1 MRSPSGRGCGHVRK
15 GEVKQMQ
22 SLYWITG
29 AVSLGGLLFGFDSG
43 VISGCEEAIQNE
55 FALAPFWHG
64 LVVAGAL
71 IGTVFGAL
79 AAGRMCD
86 WLGRKPTLVWMGVL
100 FLVSAAG
107 CALTPG
113 GAAATSAALSR
124 ALGPHVLG
132 WMRFIGGLAIGGVS
146 VAVPMYI
153 AEIAPPESRGRLVLV
168 NQFCIVLG
176 IVVSYVSNYC
186 VARWLPASPAVVW
199 RAMLGAE
206 CIPVLMY
213 LAALVRVPESP
224 LWLAARGNTAAT
236 SAALPADA
244 PLFVQRNLKPILL
257 CFTVAFFSQLS
268 GVNAVN
274 YYAPR
279 IFRMIFGEGSEL
291 VPLAGTIGVGVV
303 NLVFTV
309 LAFFVIDRVGRRPM
323 LIAGCAAMAA
333 MHGLVAWQ
341 ISLGDSCAPWIAL
354 AGVYGFIAAV
364 AFSASAVI
372 WVFISEIFPPDVR
385 AKGQSFGGTVHW
397 VMCMLVSW
405 LFPVAVAHTGT
416 CAFAFFAAMML
427 IEMVWAIFI
436 MPETKGMSIIQL

>member
-1 MRSPSGRGCGHVRK
+1 MNRTATVGVAC
-15 GEVKQMQ
+15 
-22 SLYWITG
+22 

-43 VISGCEEAIQNE
+43 VISGCEEAIQAE
-55 FALAPFWHG
+55 YSLSPFWHG

-71 IGTVFGAL
+71 AGTVFGAL
-79 AAGRMCD
+79 AAGWMCD
-86 WLGRKPTLVWMGVL
+86 RLGRKPTLVWMGVL
-100 FLVSAAG
+100 FFVSAAG

-113 GAAATSAALSR
+113 GASGPAI
-124 ALGPHVLG
+124 LGF
-132 WMRFIGGLAIGGVS
+132 MRFVGGVAIGGVS

-186 VARWLPASPAVVW
+186 VARWLPFSPGTVW
-199 RAMLGAE
+199 RTMLGAE
-206 CIPVLMY
+206 CLPVALY
-213 LAALVRVPESP
+213 LAVLAHVPESP
-224 LWLAARGNTAAT
+224 HQAKVEAG
-236 SAALPADA
+236 A
-244 PLFVQRNLKPILL
+244 PLFVRRNLRPLAL

-279 IFRMIFGEGSEL
+279 IFKMIFGEGSEL
-291 VPLAGTIGVGVV
+291 ASLAGTIGVGVV

-309 LAFFVIDRVGRRPM
+309 AAFFMIDRFGRKP
-323 LIAGCAAMAA
+323 LLVSGCAAMAA

-341 ISLGDSCAPWIAL
+341 ISLGGACTPWIAL
-354 AGVYGFIAAV
+354 AGVYGFMASV

-397 VMCMLVSW
+397 IMCMLVSW
-405 LFPVAVAHTGT
+405 LFPVAVARTGT
-416 CAFAFFAAMML
+416 GAFAFFAAMML
-427 IEMVWAIFI
+427 LEAAWAVFF
-436 MPETKGMSIIQL
+436 MPETKGRSIDAV

>member
-1 MRSPSGRGCGHVRK
+1 MSRRT
-15 GEVKQMQ
+15 
-22 SLYWITG
+22 LYLITC

-79 AAGRMCD
+79 VAGRMCD
-86 WLGRKPTLVWMGVL
+86 RLGRKPTLVCMGIM
-100 FLVSAAG
+100 FFVSAAG
-107 CALTPG
+107 CALTPSG
-113 GAAATSAALSR
+113 GI
-124 ALGPHVLG
+124 GPHVLG

-153 AEIAPPESRGRLVLV
+153 AEIAPPEKRGRLVLV

-186 VARWLPASPAVVW
+186 VARWLTASPAVVW
-199 RAMLGAE
+199 RTMLGAE

-213 LAALVRVPESP
+213 LAALLRVPESP
-224 LWLAARGNTAAT
+224 HQAKVARE
-236 SAALPADA
+236 A
-244 PLFVQRNLKPILL
+244 PLFVRRNIRPILL

-279 IFRMIFGEGSEL
+279 IFKMIFGEGSEL
-291 VPLAGTIGVGVV
+291 VSLAGTVGVGVV

-309 LAFFVIDRVGRRPM
+309 VAFFFIDCVGRRPM

-341 ISLGDSCAPWIAL
+341 ISLGQSCTPWLAL
-354 AGVYGFIAAV
+354 VGVYGFIAAV

-416 CAFAFFAAMML
+416 YAFAFFAAMML
-427 IEMVWAIFI
+427 LEMVWAIFL
-436 MPETKGMSIIQL
+436 MPETKGSGIGV

>member
-1 MRSPSGRGCGHVRK
+1 MKSP
-15 GEVKQMQ
+15 
-22 SLYWITG
+22 SLYWITC

-43 VISGCEEAIQNE
+43 VISGCEEAIQRE

-71 IGTVFGAL
+71 FGTVFGAL

-100 FLVSAAG
+100 FFISAAG
-107 CALTPG
+107 CALTPHG
-113 GAAATSAALSR
+113 EI
-124 ALGPHVLG
+124 GPHVLG
-132 WMRFIGGLAIGGVS
+132 WMRFIGGIAIGGVS

-153 AEIAPPESRGRLVLV
+153 AEIAPPERRGRLVLV
-168 NQFCIVLG
+168 NQFCIVFG
-176 IVVSYVSNYC
+176 IVVSYISNYC
-186 VARWLPASPAVVW
+186 VARWLTASSDVVW

-206 CIPVLMY
+206 CIPVVMY

-224 LWLAARGNTAAT
+224 HQARVEA
-236 SAALPADA
+236 SA
-244 PLFVQRNLKPILL
+244 PLFVRRNLRPILL

-274 YYAPR
+274 FYSPR
-279 IFRMIFGEGSEL
+279 IFKMIFGEGSKL
-291 VPLAGTIGVGVV
+291 VALAGTIGVGAV

-309 LAFFVIDRVGRRPM
+309 LAFFLIDRFGRKPL
-323 LIAGCAAMAA
+323 LISGCAAMAA

-341 ISLGDSCAPWIAL
+341 VSLGTACTPWLAL

-385 AKGQSFGGTVHW
+385 AKGQSFGGAVHW

-416 CAFAFFAAMML
+416 YAFAFFAAMML
-427 IEMVWAIFI
+427 LEMVWAALF
-436 MPETKGMSIIQL
+436 MPETKGTSIS

>member
-1 MRSPSGRGCGHVRK
+1 M
-15 GEVKQMQ
+15 
-22 SLYWITG
+22 LYWITC
-29 AVSLGGLLFGFDSG
+29 AASLGGLLFGFDSG
-43 VISGCEEAIQNE
+43 VISGCEEAIQKE

-86 WLGRKPTLVWMGVL
+86 RLGRKPTLVWMGVL
-100 FLVSAAG
+100 FFISAAG

-113 GAAATSAALSR
+113 GI
-124 ALGPHVLG
+124 LGPHVLG
-132 WMRFIGGLAIGGVS
+132 WMRFVGGIAIGGVS

-153 AEIAPPESRGRLVLV
+153 AEIAPPEKRGRLVLV

-186 VARWLPASPAVVW
+186 VARWLTASTAVVW

-206 CIPVLMY
+206 CIPVVMY
-213 LAALVRVPESP
+213 LVALVKVPESP
-224 LWLAARGNTAAT
+224 LWLAGRRLEDKSPCQDGMVGRVI
-236 SAALPADA
+236 PDA
-244 PLFVQRNLKPILL
+244 PLFVRCNLRPLLL
-257 CFTVAFFSQLS
+257 CFVVAFFSQLS

-279 IFRMIFGEGSEL
+279 IFKMIFGEGSEL
-291 VPLAGTIGVGVV
+291 VSLAGTIGVGVV

-309 LAFFVIDRVGRRPM
+309 LAFFFIDRVGRRPM

-341 ISLGDSCAPWIAL
+341 ISLGSACAPWLAL

-397 VMCMLVSW
+397 IMCMFVSW

-416 CAFAFFAAMML
+416 YAFAFFAAMML
-427 IEMVWAIFI
+427 IEMFWAIFL
-436 MPETKGMSIIQL
+436 MPETKGKAITQ

>member
-1 MRSPSGRGCGHVRK
+1 MN
-15 GEVKQMQ
+15 
-22 SLYWITG
+22 LYWITC
-29 AVSLGGLLFGFDSG
+29 AVSLGGLLFGFDTG

-107 CALTPG
+107 CALTPAG
-113 GAAATSAALSR
+113 EIGS
-124 ALGPHVLG
+124 HVLG
-132 WMRFIGGLAIGGVS
+132 WMRFIGGIAIGGVS

-153 AEIAPPESRGRLVLV
+153 AEIAPPEKRGRLVLV

-176 IVVSYVSNYC
+176 IVVSYASNYC
-186 VARWLPASPAVVW
+186 VARWLPASAAVVW

-206 CIPVLMY
+206 CLPVLLY
-213 LAALVRVPESP
+213 LAALWKVPESP
-224 LWLAARGNTAAT
+224 HQVKVEAT
-236 SAALPADA
+236 A
-244 PLFVQRNLKPILL
+244 PLFVRRNLRPILL

-279 IFRMIFGEGSEL
+279 IFKMIFGEGSEL
-291 VPLAGTIGVGVV
+291 VSLAGTIGVGAV
-303 NLVFTV
+303 NLIFTV
-309 LAFFVIDRVGRRPM
+309 LAFFLIDRFGRRPL
-323 LIAGCAAMAA
+323 LISGCASMAA

-341 ISLGDSCAPWIAL
+341 ISLGEACTPWL
-354 AGVYGFIAAV
+354 AMVGVYGFIAAV

-385 AKGQSFGGTVHW
+385 AKGQSFGGMVHW
-397 VMCMLVSW
+397 VMCMFVSW

-416 CAFAFFAAMML
+416 YAFAFFAAMML
-427 IEMVWAIFI
+427 IEMFWAIFL
-436 MPETKGMSIIQL
+436 MPETKGKRIEE

>member
-1 MRSPSGRGCGHVRK
+1 MKSP
-15 GEVKQMQ
+15 
-22 SLYWITG
+22 SLYWITC
-29 AVSLGGLLFGFDSG
+29 AVSLGGLLFGFDAG
-43 VISGCEEAIQNE
+43 VISGCEEAIQGE
-55 FALAPFWHG
+55 FALKPFWHG

-100 FLVSAAG
+100 FFISAAG
-107 CALTPG
+107 CAITPHG
-113 GAAATSAALSR
+113 EI
-124 ALGPHVLG
+124 GPHVLG
-132 WMRFIGGLAIGGVS
+132 WMRFIGGIAIGGVS

-153 AEIAPPESRGRLVLV
+153 AEIAPPEKRGRLVLV

-176 IVVSYVSNYC
+176 IVVSYISNYC
-186 VARWLPASPAVVW
+186 VARWLTASSDVVW

-206 CIPVLMY
+206 CIPVVMY

-224 LWLAARGNTAAT
+224 HQARVEA
-236 SAALPADA
+236 SA
-244 PLFVQRNLKPILL
+244 PLFVRRNLRPILL

-274 YYAPR
+274 FYSPR
-279 IFRMIFGEGSEL
+279 IFKMIFGEGSKL
-291 VPLAGTIGVGVV
+291 VALAGTIGVGVV

-309 LAFFVIDRVGRRPM
+309 LALFLIDRFGRKPL
-323 LIAGCAAMAA
+323 LISGCAAMAA

-341 ISLGDSCAPWIAL
+341 VSLGTACTPWLAL

-385 AKGQSFGGTVHW
+385 AKGQSFGGAVHW

-416 CAFAFFAAMML
+416 YAFAFFAAMML
-427 IEMVWAIFI
+427 LEMVWAALF
-436 MPETKGMSIIQL
+436 MPETKGTSIS

>member
-1 MRSPSGRGCGHVRK
+1 MR
-15 GEVKQMQ
+15 
-22 SLYWITG
+22 SLYWITC

-43 VISGCEEAIQNE
+43 VISGCEEAIQRE

-71 IGTVFGAL
+71 FGTVFGAL

-113 GAAATSAALSR
+113 GEM
-124 ALGPHVLG
+124 LGPQVLG
-132 WMRFIGGLAIGGVS
+132 WMRFIGGVAIGGVS

-153 AEIAPPESRGRLVLV
+153 AEIAPPERRGRLVLV
-168 NQFCIVLG
+168 NQFCIVFG

-199 RAMLGAE
+199 RTMLGAE
-206 CIPVLMY
+206 CLPVLVY
-213 LAALVRVPESP
+213 LAAPWQVQESP
-224 LWLAARGNTAAT
+224 HQAKVEA
-236 SAALPADA
+236 SA
-244 PLFVQRNLKPILL
+244 PLFVRSNLKPLLL
-257 CFTVAFFSQLS
+257 CFIVAFFSQLS

-279 IFRMIFGEGSEL
+279 IFRMIFGEGSGL
-291 VPLAGTIGVGVV
+291 VSLAGTIGVGIV

-309 LAFFVIDRVGRRPM
+309 AAFFLIDRFGRRPL
-323 LIAGCAAMAA
+323 LISGCGAMAA

-341 ISLGDSCAPWIAL
+341 ISLGEACTPWL
-354 AGVYGFIAAV
+354 AMLGVYGFIAAV

-385 AKGQSFGGTVHW
+385 AKGQSFGGMVHW

-405 LFPVAVAHTGT
+405 LFPVAVARTGT
-416 CAFAFFAAMML
+416 YAFAFFAAMML
-427 IEMVWAIFI
+427 VEMAWAIFL
-436 MPETKGMSIIQL
+436 MPETKGKSIEER

>member
-1 MRSPSGRGCGHVRK
+1 MP
-15 GEVKQMQ
+15 
-22 SLYWITG
+22 SLYWITC

-43 VISGCEEAIQNE
+43 VISGCEEAIQRE

-71 IGTVFGAL
+71 VGTVFGAL

-100 FLVSAAG
+100 FLVSALG

-113 GAAATSAALSR
+113 GET
-124 ALGPHVLG
+124 LGPQVLG
-132 WMRFIGGLAIGGVS
+132 WMRFVGGIAIGGVS
-146 VAVPMYI
+146 IAVPMYI
-153 AEIAPPESRGRLVLV
+153 AEIAPPEKRGRLVLV

-176 IVVSYVSNYC
+176 IVISYVSNYC
-186 VARWLPASPAVVW
+186 VARWLHASPAVVW
-199 RAMLGAE
+199 RTMLGVE
-206 CIPVLMY
+206 CLPVLLY

-224 LWLAARGNTAAT
+224 HQARVTAT
-236 SAALPADA
+236 A
-244 PLFVQRNLKPILL
+244 PLFVRRNLRPILL

-291 VPLAGTIGVGVV
+291 VSLAGTVGVGVV

-309 LAFFVIDRVGRRPM
+309 AAFFFIDRVGRRPM

-341 ISLGDSCAPWIAL
+341 ISLGAACTPLLAL
-354 AGVYGFIAAV
+354 AGVYGFIASV

-416 CAFAFFAAMML
+416 YAFAFFAAMML
-427 IEMVWAIFI
+427 LEMVWAIFL
-436 MPETKGMSIIQL
+436 MPETKGKMIGVGD

>member
-1 MRSPSGRGCGHVRK
+1 MP
-15 GEVKQMQ
+15 
-22 SLYWITG
+22 SLYWITC

-43 VISGCEEAIQNE
+43 VISGCEEAIQRE

-71 IGTVFGAL
+71 VGTVFGAL

-100 FLVSAAG
+100 FLVSALG

-113 GAAATSAALSR
+113 GET
-124 ALGPHVLG
+124 LGPQVLG
-132 WMRFIGGLAIGGVS
+132 WMRFVGGIAIGGVS
-146 VAVPMYI
+146 IAVPMYI
-153 AEIAPPESRGRLVLV
+153 AEIAPPEKRGRLVLV

-186 VARWLPASPAVVW
+186 VARWLHASPAVVW
-199 RAMLGAE
+199 RTMLGVE
-206 CIPVLMY
+206 CLPVLMY
-213 LAALVRVPESP
+213 LAALVCVPESP
-224 LWLAARGNTAAT
+224 HQARVTAT
-236 SAALPADA
+236 A
-244 PLFVQRNLKPILL
+244 PLFVRRNLRPIML

-291 VPLAGTIGVGVV
+291 VSLAGTVGVGVV

-309 LAFFVIDRVGRRPM
+309 AAFFFIDRVGRRPM

-341 ISLGDSCAPWIAL
+341 ISLGAACTPLLAL
-354 AGVYGFIAAV
+354 AGVYGFIASV

-427 IEMVWAIFI
+427 LEMVWAIFL
-436 MPETKGMSIIQL
+436 MPETKGKMIGVGD

>member
-1 MRSPSGRGCGHVRK
+1 MHK
-15 GEVKQMQ
+15 TTD
-22 SLYWITG
+22 LTWIVC
-29 AVSLGGLLFGFDSG
+29 AVSLGGLLFGFDAG

-55 FALAPFWHG
+55 FKLAPFWHG

-86 WLGRKPTLVWMGVL
+86 RFGRKPTLVWMGVL
-100 FLVSAAG
+100 FLISAAG
-107 CALTPG
+107 CAVTPG
-113 GAAATSAALSR
+113 GAI
-124 ALGPHVLG
+124 GPHVLG
-132 WMRFIGGLAIGGVS
+132 WMRFIGGIAIGGVS

-153 AEIAPPESRGRLVLV
+153 AEIAPPERRGRLVLV

-176 IVVSYVSNYC
+176 IVVSYISNYC
-186 VARWLPASPAVVW
+186 VARWVPASASVVW

-206 CIPVLMY
+206 CIPVVMY
-213 LAALVRVPESP
+213 LAALVPVPESP
-224 LWLAARGNTAAT
+224 MWLAARGGEVEMR
-236 SAALPADA
+236 PASA
-244 PLFVQRNLKPILL
+244 PLFVRRNLRPILL

-274 YYAPR
+274 FYSPR
-279 IFRMIFGEGSEL
+279 IFKMIFGEGSKL
-291 VPLAGTIGVGVV
+291 VSLAGTIGVGMV

-309 LAFFVIDRVGRRPM
+309 AAFFLIDRFGRRPL
-323 LIAGCAAMAA
+323 LISGCALMAA

-341 ISLGDSCAPWIAL
+341 VSLGDACTPWL
-354 AGVYGFIAAV
+354 AMLGVYGFIASV

-385 AKGQSFGGTVHW
+385 AKGQSFGGMVHW

-405 LFPVAVAHTGT
+405 LFPVAAERTGT
-416 CAFAFFAAMML
+416 WAFAFFAMMML
-427 IEMVWAIFI
+427 IEMVWAIVV
-436 MPETKGMSIIQL
+436 MPETKGRLIDCSQAD

>member
-1 MRSPSGRGCGHVRK
+1 M
-15 GEVKQMQ
+15 
-22 SLYWITG
+22 LYWITC

-43 VISGCEEAIQNE
+43 VISGCEEAIQKE

-86 WLGRKPTLVWMGVL
+86 RLGRKPTLVWMGVL
-100 FLVSAAG
+100 FFISAAG
-107 CALTPG
+107 CALTPLG
-113 GAAATSAALSR
+113 GGRGATALPFVGGM
-124 ALGPHVLG
+124 LGPHVLG
-132 WMRFIGGLAIGGVS
+132 WMRFVGGIAIGGVS

-153 AEIAPPESRGRLVLV
+153 AEIAPPEKRGRLVLV

-186 VARWLPASPAVVW
+186 VARWLTASPAVVW
-199 RAMLGAE
+199 RVMLGAE
-206 CIPVLMY
+206 CIPVVMY
-213 LAALVRVPESP
+213 LVALVKVPESP
-224 LWLAARGNTAAT
+224 LWMAARGDTAAT
-236 SAALPADA
+236 SAALPTAA
-244 PLFVQRNLKPILL
+244 PLFVRRNLKPILL
-257 CFTVAFFSQLS
+257 CFIVAFFSQLS

-279 IFRMIFGEGSEL
+279 IFKMIFGEGSEL
-291 VPLAGTIGVGVV
+291 VSLAGTIGVGAV

-309 LAFFVIDRVGRRPM
+309 LAFFFIDRVGRRPM

-341 ISLGDSCAPWIAL
+341 ISLGPACTPWLAL

-372 WVFISEIFPPDVR
+372 WVFISEIFTPDVR

-405 LFPVAVAHTGT
+405 LFPVAVSHTGT
-416 CAFAFFAAMML
+416 YAFAFFAEMML
-427 IEMVWAIFI
+427 LEMVWAIFL
-436 MPETKGMSIIQL
+436 MPETKGKAIAGELKS

>member
-1 MRSPSGRGCGHVRK
+1 MR
-15 GEVKQMQ
+15 
-22 SLYWITG
+22 LLWITC

-43 VISGCEEAIQNE
+43 VISGCEEAIQGE

-86 WLGRKPTLVWMGVL
+86 RLGRKPTLVWMGVL
-100 FLVSAAG
+100 FLVSAVG

-113 GAAATSAALSR
+113 GS
-124 ALGPHVLG
+124 LGPHVLG
-132 WMRFIGGLAIGGVS
+132 WMRLVGGIAIGGVS
-146 VAVPMYI
+146 IAVPMYI
-153 AEIAPPESRGRLVLV
+153 AEIAPPEKRGRLVLV

-186 VARWLPASPAVVW
+186 VARWLPASPSVVW
-199 RAMLGAE
+199 RTMLGAE
-206 CIPVLMY
+206 CLPVVTY
-213 LAALVRVPESP
+213 LAALWKVPESP
-224 LWLAARGNTAAT
+224 HQAKVEA
-236 SAALPADA
+236 SA
-244 PLFVQRNLKPILL
+244 PLFVRRNLRPILL

-274 YYAPR
+274 YYSPR
-279 IFRMIFGEGSEL
+279 IFKMIFGDGSEL

-309 LAFFVIDRVGRRPM
+309 LAFFFIDRFGRRPM

-341 ISLGDSCAPWIAL
+341 ISLGAGCTPYLAL

-385 AKGQSFGGTVHW
+385 AKGQSFGGMVHW
-397 VMCMLVSW
+397 VMCMAVSW
-405 LFPVAVAHTGT
+405 LFPVAVAKTGT
-416 CAFAFFAAMML
+416 CAFAFFAGGGIFAYLIAM
-427 IEMVWAIFI
+427 IVIPYK
-436 MPETKGMSIIQL
+436 PEGYSQ

>member
-1 MRSPSGRGCGHVRK
+1 MKSST
-15 GEVKQMQ
+15 
-22 SLYWITG
+22 LYLITC

-43 VISGCEEAIQNE
+43 VISGCEEAIQLE
-55 FALAPFWHG
+55 FGLSPFWHG
-64 LVVAGAL
+64 LVVAGAR

-86 WLGRKPTLVWMGVL
+86 RFGRKPTLVWMGVL
-100 FLVSAAG
+100 FFISAAG

-113 GAAATSAALSR
+113 GGA
-124 ALGPHVLG
+124 GPHILG
-132 WMRFIGGLAIGGVS
+132 WMRFVGGIAIGGVS

-153 AEIAPPESRGRLVLV
+153 AEIAPPEKRGRLVLV

-186 VARWLPASPAVVW
+186 VALWLHASSEVVW
-199 RAMLGAE
+199 RTMLGAE
-206 CIPVLMY
+206 CLPVLLY
-213 LAALVRVPESP
+213 LAAVARIPESP
-224 LWLAARGNTAAT
+224 YQEKVEA
-236 SAALPADA
+236 SA
-244 PLFVQRNLKPILL
+244 PLFTRRNLRPIVL

-279 IFRMIFGEGSEL
+279 IFGMIFGEGSEL
-291 VPLAGTIGVGVV
+291 VSLAGTIGVGVV

-309 LAFFVIDRVGRRPM
+309 AAFFLIDRFGRKP
-323 LIAGCAAMAA
+323 LLVSGCAAMAA

-341 ISLGDSCAPWIAL
+341 ISLGEACTPWL
-354 AGVYGFIAAV
+354 AMLGVYGFIAAV

-405 LFPVAVAHTGT
+405 LFPVAVARTGT
-416 CAFAFFAAMML
+416 YAFAFFAAMML
-427 IEMVWAIFI
+427 LEMVWALVF
-436 MPETKGMSIIQL
+436 MPETKGRSIIT

>member
-1 MRSPSGRGCGHVRK
+1 MKSP
-15 GEVKQMQ
+15 
-22 SLYWITG
+22 SLYWITC
-29 AVSLGGLLFGFDSG
+29 AVSLGGLLFGFDAG
-43 VISGCEEAIQNE
+43 VISGCEEAIQGE
-55 FALAPFWHG
+55 FALKPFWHG

-100 FLVSAAG
+100 FFISAAG
-107 CALTPG
+107 CAITPHG
-113 GAAATSAALSR
+113 EI
-124 ALGPHVLG
+124 GPRVLG
-132 WMRFIGGLAIGGVS
+132 WMRFIGGIAIGGVS

-153 AEIAPPESRGRLVLV
+153 AEIAPPEKRGRLVLV

-176 IVVSYVSNYC
+176 IVVSYISNYC
-186 VARWLPASPAVVW
+186 VARWLTASSDVVW

-206 CIPVLMY
+206 CIPVVMY

-224 LWLAARGNTAAT
+224 HQARVEA
-236 SAALPADA
+236 SA
-244 PLFVQRNLKPILL
+244 PLFVRRNLRPILL

-274 YYAPR
+274 FYSPR
-279 IFRMIFGEGSEL
+279 IFKMIFGEGSKL
-291 VPLAGTIGVGVV
+291 VALAGTIGVGVV

-309 LAFFVIDRVGRRPM
+309 LAFFLIDRFGRKPL
-323 LIAGCAAMAA
+323 LISGCAAMAA

-341 ISLGDSCAPWIAL
+341 VSLGTACTPWLAL

-385 AKGQSFGGTVHW
+385 AKGQSFGGAVHW

-416 CAFAFFAAMML
+416 YAFAFFAAMML
-427 IEMVWAIFI
+427 LEMVWAALF
-436 MPETKGMSIIQL
+436 MPETKGTSIS

>member
-1 MRSPSGRGCGHVRK
+1 MKSP
-15 GEVKQMQ
+15 
-22 SLYWITG
+22 SLYWITC
-29 AVSLGGLLFGFDSG
+29 AVSLGGLLFGFDAG
-43 VISGCEEAIQNE
+43 VISGCEEAIQGE
-55 FALAPFWHG
+55 FALKPFWHG

-100 FLVSAAG
+100 FFISAAG
-107 CALTPG
+107 CAITPHG
-113 GAAATSAALSR
+113 EI
-124 ALGPHVLG
+124 GPHVLG
-132 WMRFIGGLAIGGVS
+132 WMRFIGGIAIGGVS

-153 AEIAPPESRGRLVLV
+153 AEIAPPEKRGRLVLV

-176 IVVSYVSNYC
+176 IVVSYISNYC
-186 VARWLPASPAVVW
+186 VARWLTASSDVVW

-206 CIPVLMY
+206 CIPVVMY

-224 LWLAARGNTAAT
+224 HQARVEA
-236 SAALPADA
+236 SA
-244 PLFVQRNLKPILL
+244 PLFVRRNLRPILL

-274 YYAPR
+274 FYSPR

-291 VPLAGTIGVGVV
+291 VSLAGTVGVGVV

-309 LAFFVIDRVGRRPM
+309 AAFFLIDRFGRKP
-323 LIAGCAAMAA
+323 LLVSGCAAMAA

-341 ISLGDSCAPWIAL
+341 ISLGASCTPWL
-354 AGVYGFIAAV
+354 AMLGVYGFIAAV

-385 AKGQSFGGTVHW
+385 AKGQSFGGMVHW
-397 VMCMLVSW
+397 VMCMAVSW
-405 LFPVAVAHTGT
+405 LFPVAVARTGT
-416 CAFAFFAAMML
+416 YAFAFFAAMML
-427 IEMVWAIFI
+427 LEMVWAVFF
-436 MPETKGMSIIQL
+436 MPETKGISIDDVSRKE

>member
-1 MRSPSGRGCGHVRK
+1 MN
-15 GEVKQMQ
+15 
-22 SLYWITG
+22 LYWITC

-43 VISGCEEAIQNE
+43 VISGCEEAIQAE
-55 FALAPFWHG
+55 FALSPFWHG

-86 WLGRKPTLVWMGVL
+86 RFGRKPTLVWMGVL

-107 CALTPG
+107 CALAPG
-113 GAAATSAALSR
+113 GS
-124 ALGPHVLG
+124 LGPHVLG
-132 WMRFIGGLAIGGVS
+132 WMRFLGGIAIGGVS
-146 VAVPMYI
+146 IAVPMYI
-153 AEIAPPESRGRLVLV
+153 AEIAPAEKRGRLVLV

-176 IVVSYVSNYC
+176 IVVSYMSNYC
-186 VARWLPASPAVVW
+186 VARWLPASQAVIW

-206 CIPVLMY
+206 CLPVMMY
-213 LAALVRVPESP
+213 LAALARVPESP
-224 LWLAARGNTAAT
+224 LWLAARGDPHSHEA
-236 SAALPADA
+236 A
-244 PLFVQRNLKPILL
+244 PLFVRRNLRPILL

-274 YYAPR
+274 YYSPR
-279 IFRMIFGEGSEL
+279 IFKMIFGDGSEL
-291 VPLAGTIGVGVV
+291 VSLAGTIGVGVV

-309 LAFFVIDRVGRRPM
+309 AAFFLIDRFGRKPL
-323 LIAGCAAMAA
+323 LISGCASMAA

-341 ISLGDSCAPWIAL
+341 ISLGSACTPWL
-354 AGVYGFIAAV
+354 AMLGVYGFMASV

-385 AKGQSFGGTVHW
+385 AKGQSFGGMVHW

-405 LFPVAVAHTGT
+405 LFPVAVEGTGT
-416 CAFAFFAAMML
+416 YAFLFFAVMML
-427 IEMVWAIFI
+427 IEMLWAVFI
-436 MPETKGMSIIQL
+436 MPETKGKMITDR

>member
-1 MRSPSGRGCGHVRK
+1 MN
-15 GEVKQMQ
+15 
-22 SLYWITG
+22 LYWITC

-43 VISGCEEAIQNE
+43 VISGCEEAIQEE
-55 FALAPFWHG
+55 FALAPLWHG

-107 CALTPG
+107 CAFTPG
-113 GAAATSAALSR
+113 GMV
-124 ALGPHVLG
+124 GPHVLG
-132 WMRFIGGLAIGGVS
+132 WMRFIGGIAIGGVS

-153 AEIAPPESRGRLVLV
+153 AEIAPPERRGRLVLV

-186 VARWLPASPAVVW
+186 VARWLPTSSAVIW
-199 RAMLGAE
+199 RTMLGAE
-206 CIPVLMY
+206 CLPVIMY
-213 LAALVRVPESP
+213 LVALVRVPESP
-224 LWLAARGNTAAT
+224 HQAKVEV
-236 SAALPADA
+236 SA
-244 PLFVQRNLKPILL
+244 PLFVRRNLRPLLL

-279 IFRMIFGEGSEL
+279 IFKMIFGEGSGL
-291 VPLAGTIGVGVV
+291 VSLAGTIGVGAV

-309 LAFFVIDRVGRRPM
+309 LAFFFIDRVGRRPM
-323 LIAGCAAMAA
+323 LIVGCAAMAA

-341 ISLGDSCAPWIAL
+341 ISLGTSCMPWLAL

-385 AKGQSFGGTVHW
+385 AKGQSFGGMVHW

-416 CAFAFFAAMML
+416 YAFAFFAAMML
-427 IEMVWAIFI
+427 IEMFWAMFL
-436 MPETKGMSIIQL
+436 MPETKGRHLHTLSTALE

>member
-1 MRSPSGRGCGHVRK
+1 MKSP
-15 GEVKQMQ
+15 
-22 SLYWITG
+22 SLYWITC
-29 AVSLGGLLFGFDSG
+29 AVSLGGLLFGFDAG
-43 VISGCEEAIQNE
+43 VISGCEEAIQGE
-55 FALAPFWHG
+55 FALKPFWHG

-100 FLVSAAG
+100 FFISAAG
-107 CALTPG
+107 LAITPHG
-113 GAAATSAALSR
+113 EI
-124 ALGPHVLG
+124 GPHVLG
-132 WMRFIGGLAIGGVS
+132 WMRFIGGIAIGGVS

-153 AEIAPPESRGRLVLV
+153 AEIAPPEKRGRLVLV

-176 IVVSYVSNYC
+176 IVVSYISNYC
-186 VARWLPASPAVVW
+186 VARWLTASSDVVW

-206 CIPVLMY
+206 CIPVVMY

-224 LWLAARGNTAAT
+224 HQARVEA
-236 SAALPADA
+236 SA
-244 PLFVQRNLKPILL
+244 PLFVRRNLRPILL

-274 YYAPR
+274 FYSPR
-279 IFRMIFGEGSEL
+279 IFKMIFGEGSKL
-291 VPLAGTIGVGVV
+291 VALAGTIGVGVV

-309 LAFFVIDRVGRRPM
+309 LAFFLIDRFGRKPL
-323 LIAGCAAMAA
+323 LISGCAAMAA

-341 ISLGDSCAPWIAL
+341 VSLGTACTPWLAL

-385 AKGQSFGGTVHW
+385 AKGQSFGGAVHW

-416 CAFAFFAAMML
+416 YAFAFFAAMML
-427 IEMVWAIFI
+427 LEMVWAALF
-436 MPETKGMSIIQL
+436 MPETKGTSIS

>member
-1 MRSPSGRGCGHVRK
+1 MKSAT
-15 GEVKQMQ
+15 
-22 SLYWITG
+22 LYWITC

-43 VISGCEEAIQNE
+43 VISGCEEAIQDE

-86 WLGRKPTLVWMGVL
+86 RLGRKPTLVWMGVL
-100 FLVSAAG
+100 FLVSAVG

-113 GAAATSAALSR
+113 GGRGATALP
-124 ALGPHVLG
+124 PHVLG

-153 AEIAPPESRGRLVLV
+153 AEIAPPEKRGRLVLV

-176 IVVSYVSNYC
+176 IVVSYISNYC

-199 RAMLGAE
+199 RVMLGAE
-206 CIPVLMY
+206 CIPVVMY

-224 LWLAARGNTAAT
+224 LWIGRVARPARPRARGTRAPT
-236 SAALPADA
+236 DFGFVPAA
-244 PLFVQRNLKPILL
+244 PLFVRRNLKPIML
-257 CFTVAFFSQLS
+257 CFVVAFFSQLS

-279 IFRMIFGEGSEL
+279 IFKMIFGEGSGL
-291 VPLAGTIGVGVV
+291 VSLAGTIGVGVV

-309 LAFFVIDRVGRRPM
+309 LAFFFIDRVGRRPM
-323 LIAGCAAMAA
+323 LIFGCAAMAA

-341 ISLGDSCAPWIAL
+341 ISLESNCTPWLAL

-372 WVFISEIFPPDVR
+372 WVFISEVFPPDVR

-397 VMCMLVSW
+397 IMCMVVSW
-405 LFPVAVAHTGT
+405 LFPVAVARTGT
-416 CAFAFFAAMML
+416 YAFAFFAAMML
-427 IEMVWAIFI
+427 LEMAWAIFL
-436 MPETKGMSIIQL
+436 MPETKGKSIVESNG

>member
-1 MRSPSGRGCGHVRK
+1 MKSP
-15 GEVKQMQ
+15 
-22 SLYWITG
+22 SLYWITC
-29 AVSLGGLLFGFDSG
+29 AVSLGGLLFGFDAG
-43 VISGCEEAIQNE
+43 VISGCEEAIQRE
-55 FALAPFWHG
+55 FALKPFWHG

-100 FLVSAAG
+100 FFISAAG
-107 CALTPG
+107 CAITPHG
-113 GAAATSAALSR
+113 MDT
-124 ALGPHVLG
+124 GPHVLG
-132 WMRFIGGLAIGGVS
+132 WMRFIGGIAIGGVS

-153 AEIAPPESRGRLVLV
+153 AEIAPPERRGRLVLV

-176 IVVSYVSNYC
+176 IVVSYISNYC
-186 VARWLPASPAVVW
+186 VARWLTASSDVVW

-206 CIPVLMY
+206 CIPVVMY

-224 LWLAARGNTAAT
+224 HQARVEA
-236 SAALPADA
+236 SA
-244 PLFVQRNLKPILL
+244 PLFVRRNLRPILL

-279 IFRMIFGEGSEL
+279 IFKMIFGEGSEL
-291 VPLAGTIGVGVV
+291 VSLAGTIGVGAV

-309 LAFFVIDRVGRRPM
+309 LAFFLIDRFGRKP
-323 LIAGCAAMAA
+323 LLVSGCAAMAA

-341 ISLGDSCAPWIAL
+341 VSLGTACTPWLAL

-372 WVFISEIFPPDVR
+372 WVFISEIFPPEVR

-416 CAFAFFAAMML
+416 YAFAFFAAMML
-427 IEMVWAIFI
+427 LEMAWAMLF
-436 MPETKGMSIIQL
+436 MPETKGTSIS

>member
-1 MRSPSGRGCGHVRK
+1 MR
-15 GEVKQMQ
+15 
-22 SLYWITG
+22 SLYWITC

-43 VISGCEEAIQNE
+43 VISGCEEAIQRE

-71 IGTVFGAL
+71 FGTVFGAL

-113 GAAATSAALSR
+113 GEM
-124 ALGPHVLG
+124 LGPQVLG
-132 WMRFIGGLAIGGVS
+132 WMRFIGGVAIGGVS

-153 AEIAPPESRGRLVLV
+153 AEIAPPERRGRLVLV
-168 NQFCIVLG
+168 NQFCIVFG

-199 RAMLGAE
+199 RTMLGAE
-206 CIPVLMY
+206 CLPVLVY
-213 LAALVRVPESP
+213 LAALWKVPESP
-224 LWLAARGNTAAT
+224 HQAKVEA
-236 SAALPADA
+236 SA
-244 PLFVQRNLKPILL
+244 PLFVRSNLKPLLL
-257 CFTVAFFSQLS
+257 CFIVAFFSQLS

-279 IFRMIFGEGSEL
+279 IFRMIFGEGSGL
-291 VPLAGTIGVGVV
+291 VSLAGTIGVGIV

-309 LAFFVIDRVGRRPM
+309 AAFFLIDRFGRRPL
-323 LIAGCAAMAA
+323 LISGCGAMAA

-341 ISLGDSCAPWIAL
+341 ISLGEACTPWL
-354 AGVYGFIAAV
+354 AMLGVYGFIAAV

-385 AKGQSFGGTVHW
+385 AKGQSFGGMVHW

-405 LFPVAVAHTGT
+405 LFPVAVARTGT
-416 CAFAFFAAMML
+416 YAFAFFAAMML
-427 IEMVWAIFI
+427 VEMAWAIFL
-436 MPETKGMSIIQL
+436 MPETKGKSIEER

>member
-1 MRSPSGRGCGHVRK
+1 MKSP
-15 GEVKQMQ
+15 
-22 SLYWITG
+22 SLYWITC
-29 AVSLGGLLFGFDSG
+29 AVSLGGLLFGFDAG
-43 VISGCEEAIQNE
+43 VISGCEEAIQGE
-55 FALAPFWHG
+55 FALKPFWHG

-100 FLVSAAG
+100 FFISAAG
-107 CALTPG
+107 CAITPHG
-113 GAAATSAALSR
+113 EI
-124 ALGPHVLG
+124 GPHVLG
-132 WMRFIGGLAIGGVS
+132 WMRFIGGIAIGGVS

-153 AEIAPPESRGRLVLV
+153 AEIAPPEKRGRLVLV

-176 IVVSYVSNYC
+176 IVVSYISNYC
-186 VARWLPASPAVVW
+186 VARWLTASSDVVW

-206 CIPVLMY
+206 CIPVVMY

-224 LWLAARGNTAAT
+224 HQARVEV
-236 SAALPADA
+236 SA
-244 PLFVQRNLKPILL
+244 PLFVRRNLRPILL

-274 YYAPR
+274 FYSPR
-279 IFRMIFGEGSEL
+279 IFKMIFGEGSKL
-291 VPLAGTIGVGVV
+291 VALAGTIGVGVV

-309 LAFFVIDRVGRRPM
+309 LAFFLIDRFGRKPL
-323 LIAGCAAMAA
+323 LISGCAAMAA

-341 ISLGDSCAPWIAL
+341 VSLGTACTPWLAL

-385 AKGQSFGGTVHW
+385 AKGQSFGGAVHW

-416 CAFAFFAAMML
+416 YAFAFFAAMML
-427 IEMVWAIFI
+427 LEMVWAALF
-436 MPETKGMSIIQL
+436 MPETKGTSIS

>member
-1 MRSPSGRGCGHVRK
+1 MRGA
-15 GEVKQMQ
+15 
-22 SLYWITG
+22 SLYWITC

-43 VISGCEEAIQNE
+43 VISGCEEAIQAE
-55 FALAPFWHG
+55 FSLAPFWHG

-71 IGTVFGAL
+71 VGTVFGAL

-86 WLGRKPTLVWMGVL
+86 RLGRKPTLVWMGVL
-100 FLVSAAG
+100 FFVSAAG

-113 GAAATSAALSR
+113 GAL
-124 ALGPHVLG
+124 LGPQVLG
-132 WMRFIGGLAIGGVS
+132 WMRFVGGIAIGGVS

-153 AEIAPPESRGRLVLV
+153 AEIAPPALRGRLVLV

-186 VARWLPASPAVVW
+186 VARWLPATPAVVW

-206 CIPVLMY
+206 CLPALLY

-224 LWLAARGNTAAT
+224 HQAQVVRA
-236 SAALPADA
+236 A
-244 PLFVQRNLKPILL
+244 PLFVRRNLRPLLL

-279 IFRMIFGEGSEL
+279 IFRMIFGEGSAL
-291 VPLAGTIGVGVV
+291 AALAGTIGVGVV

-309 LAFFVIDRVGRRPM
+309 LAFFFIDRFGRRPL
-323 LIAGCAAMAA
+323 LISGCAAMAA
-333 MHGLVAWQ
+333 MHALVAWQ
-341 ISLGDSCAPWIAL
+341 ISLGAACTPYLAL
-354 AGVYGFIAAV
+354 AGVYGFMAAV

-372 WVFISEIFPPDVR
+372 WVFIAEIFPPDVR
-385 AKGQSFGGTVHW
+385 AKGQSFGGMVHW

-405 LFPVAVAHTGT
+405 LFPVAVARTGT
-416 CAFAFFAAMML
+416 GAFAFFAAMML
-427 IEMVWAIFI
+427 LEMLWAIFL
-436 MPETKGMSIIQL
+436 MPETKGRAITAPERKDVMP

>member
-1 MRSPSGRGCGHVRK
+1 MN
-15 GEVKQMQ
+15 
-22 SLYWITG
+22 LYWITC
-29 AVSLGGLLFGFDSG
+29 AVSLGGLLFGFDTG

-55 FALAPFWHG
+55 FGLAPFWHG

-107 CALTPG
+107 CALTPAG
-113 GAAATSAALSR
+113 EI
-124 ALGPHVLG
+124 GPHVLG
-132 WMRFIGGLAIGGVS
+132 WMRFIGGIAIGGVS

-153 AEIAPPESRGRLVLV
+153 AEIAPPEKRGRLVLV

-176 IVVSYVSNYC
+176 IVVSYASNYC
-186 VARWLPASPAVVW
+186 VARWLPASAAVVW

-206 CIPVLMY
+206 CLPVLLY
-213 LAALVRVPESP
+213 LAALWKVPESP
-224 LWLAARGNTAAT
+224 HQVKVEAT
-236 SAALPADA
+236 A
-244 PLFVQRNLKPILL
+244 PLFVRRNLRPILL

-291 VPLAGTIGVGVV
+291 VSLAGTIGVGAV

-309 LAFFVIDRVGRRPM
+309 LAFFLIDRFGRRPL
-323 LIAGCAAMAA
+323 LISGCAAMAA

-341 ISLGDSCAPWIAL
+341 ISLGDTCTPWL
-354 AGVYGFIAAV
+354 AMVGVYGFIAAV

-427 IEMVWAIFI
+427 LEMVWAIFL
-436 MPETKGMSIIQL
+436 MPETKGTSIEER

>member
-1 MRSPSGRGCGHVRK
+1 M
-15 GEVKQMQ
+15 
-22 SLYWITG
+22 LYWITC

-43 VISGCEEAIQNE
+43 VISGCEEAIQRE

-86 WLGRKPTLVWMGVL
+86 RLGRKPTLVWMGVL
-100 FLVSAAG
+100 FFISAAG
-107 CALTPG
+107 CALTPLG
-113 GAAATSAALSR
+113 GGRGVTALPIVGGM
-124 ALGPHVLG
+124 LGPHVLG
-132 WMRFIGGLAIGGVS
+132 WMRFVGGIAIGGVS

-153 AEIAPPESRGRLVLV
+153 AEIAPPEKRGRLVLV

-186 VARWLPASPAVVW
+186 VARWLTASPAVVW

-206 CIPVLMY
+206 CIPVVMY
-213 LAALVRVPESP
+213 LVALVKVPESP
-224 LWLAARGNTAAT
+224 LWMAARGDTAAT
-236 SAALPADA
+236 SAALPTAA
-244 PLFVQRNLKPILL
+244 PLFVRRNLKPILL
-257 CFTVAFFSQLS
+257 CFIVAFFSQLS

-279 IFRMIFGEGSEL
+279 IFKMIFGEGSEL
-291 VPLAGTIGVGVV
+291 VSLAGTIGVGAV

-309 LAFFVIDRVGRRPM
+309 LAFFFIDRVGRRPM

-341 ISLGDSCAPWIAL
+341 ISLGSACTPWLAL

-416 CAFAFFAAMML
+416 YAFAFFAAMML
-427 IEMVWAIFI
+427 LEMVWAIFL
-436 MPETKGMSIIQL
+436 MPETKGKAIAGELKS